1 MSHRTLASFVA
12 LGVGLKRMID
22 FTDWLVIK
30 LLFLVVAAFCY
41 GFWREITALPRQEP
55 RQEDHAAIQE
65 DQTADQEARR

>member
-1 MSHRTLASFVA
+1 
-12 LGVGLKRMID
+12 MID

-65 DQTADQEARR
+65 DQTLDQATRP